1 MRTKLLLLLS
11 ASLLV
16 ASALLPPP
24 ARAQQPAAAQSGAG
38 GYHALV
44 IGNNEYRTLP
54 KLKTAEADAREVAAL
69 LKEFY
74 GFETTLLVNATRQQI
89 VSALSGYRR
98 RLGPEASLLVY
109 YAGHGINDRDAD
121 KAYWLPVDAE
131 RDDVSNWII
140 ADEITTA
147 LRVVPARH
155 VLVVSDS
162 CYSGTL
168 TRGLGESLP
177 PANEREQFIQRMMSG
192 RSRTLMAS
200 GGDEP
205 VADGGG
211 GKHSVFAGA
220 LTRGL
225 RDMDKQRF
233 TAAELF
239 RFYVEEPVAGR
250 AQQTPEYN
258 PLRNSGH
265 EAGDFVFVKLKG
277 VAAAAAAAE
286 APAAATSRPTG
297 AVDASVFE
305 LEFWNAIKDSSD
317 PEEYEDYLRRYPN
330 GNFAEIARRRAAGK
344 RGGNNT
350 ANNTAAPPPAA
361 RPTPASRGAN
371 SSARPAPKPGA
382 TVKNRVGME
391 LAYVPAGSFLMGSTD
406 TEIQRALRVVKGYN
420 PSAALAWFSDELPQH
435 RVTFGDGFYMGR
447 HEVTQKQWREVMS
460 AGGAWHFQG
469 CDECPAAEVS
479 WNDAQVF
486 LQRLNALGDGFEYR
500 LPTEAEWEYAARGGT
515 TTLFAFG
522 DRLTTAQANCGDNYP
537 PGAARGEFRGKAL
550 PVGSFPA
557 NGFGLYDMHGNVA
570 EWVEDAHHDGYAGA
584 PADGSAWVDGDRAVF
599 RVVRGGSFER
609 DPDRCRSARRSRRR
623 PTASLDNVGLRVVAV
638 PKS

>member
-1 MRTKLLLLLS
+1 MRTKLPLLLPALLLL
-11 ASLLV
+11 
-16 ASALLPPP
+16 ASAFLSPRAL
-24 ARAQQPAAAQSGAG
+24 AQQAAAAQSGAE

-44 IGNNEYRTLP
+44 VGNNEYRTLP
-54 KLKTAEADAREVAAL
+54 KLKTAEADAREVAAI
-69 LKEFY
+69 LKDAY
-74 GFETTLLVNATRQQI
+74 GFETTVLINATRQQI

-98 RLGPEASLLVY
+98 KLGPEAKLLIY
-109 YAGHGINDRDAD
+109 YAGHGINDKDAE
-121 KAYWLPVDAE
+121 KAYWLPVDAD
-131 RDDVSNWII
+131 RDDTSNWII

-147 LRVVPARH
+147 LKVIPARH

-177 PANEREQFIQRMMSG
+177 PASEREQFIQRMMAG

-211 GKHSVFAGA
+211 GRHSVFANA
-220 LTRGL
+220 LMRGL
-225 RDMDKQRF
+225 RDIDRQTF

-265 EAGDFVFVKLKG
+265 ESGDFVFVKLKG
-277 VAAAAAAAE
+277 GAE
-286 APAAATSRPTG
+286 SASAPAATAAAPGTRTPTG

-330 GNFAEIARRRAAGK
+330 GNFAEIARRRAAGR
-344 RGGNNT
+344 RGGHNT
-350 ANNTAAPPPAA
+350 ASAPAP
-361 RPTPASRGAN
+361 RPTPATRGA
-371 SSARPAPKPGA
+371 STPSRPAPKAGE
-382 TVKNRVGME
+382 TLKNRTGME
-391 LAYVPAGSFLMGSTD
+391 LVYVPAGSFLMGST
-406 TEIQRALRVVKGYN
+406 EAEVQRAFRTTKSYKT
-420 PSAALAWFSDELPQH
+420 AAMPEWFTDELPQR
-435 RVTFGDGFYMGR
+435 RVTLREGFYVGR
-447 HEVTQKQWREVMS
+447 HEVTQAQWRAVMGNNP
-460 AGGAWHFQG
+460 ARFAG
-469 CDECPAAEVS
+469 CDECPVENVS

-486 LQRLNALGDGFEYR
+486 LQRLNAQGDGFEYR

-515 TTLFAFG
+515 TTSFAFG
-522 DRLTTAQANCGDNYP
+522 DKLTAQQANCGDSYP
-537 PGAARGEFRGKAL
+537 ATGAKSPGKTV

-570 EWVEDAHHDGYAGA
+570 EWVEDAHHDSYEGA
-584 PADGSAWVDGDRAVF
+584 PADGSAWVEGGRAVF
-599 RVVRGGSFER
+599 RVVRGGSWER
-609 DPDRCRSARRSRRR
+609 DPDLCRSARRRRR
-623 PTASLDNVGLRVVAV
+623 QPALAFDIIGLRVVAV
-638 PKS
+638 QK

>member
-1 MRTKLLLLLS
+1 MRAGSIFLLL
-11 ASLLV
+11 V
-16 ASALLPPP
+16 SALLAHAPSR
-24 ARAQQPAAAQSGAG
+24 ARQQQPGANPAQAGAA

-54 KLKTAEADAREVAAL
+54 RLQTAEADAREVAAI
-69 LKEFY
+69 LKDAY
-74 GFETTLLVNATRQQI
+74 GFETTLLLNATRQQI
-89 VSALSGYRR
+89 VSALGGYRR

-109 YAGHGINDRDAD
+109 YAGHGINDKDAD
-121 KAYWLPVDAE
+121 KAYWLPVDAD
-131 RDDVSNWII
+131 RDDSSNWII

-177 PANEREQFIQRMMSG
+177 PASEREQFIQRMMAG

-211 GKHSVFAGA
+211 GGRHSVFASA
-220 LTRGL
+220 LMRGL
-225 RDMDKQRF
+225 RDIDKPRF

-265 EAGDFVFVKLKG
+265 ESGDFVFVKLRPG
-277 VAAAAAAAE
+277 AGGTAETAAAAAAR
-286 APAAATSRPTG
+286 TPTG

-330 GNFAEIARRRAAGK
+330 GNFAEIARRRAAGR

-350 ANNTAAPPPAA
+350 ASAPPAA
-361 RPTPASRGAN
+361 RPTPTSRGAG
-371 SSARPAPKPGA
+371 SVSGPAPKAGA
-382 TVKNRVGME
+382 TFKNRTGME
-391 LAYVPAGSFLMGSTD
+391 LVYVPAGSFLMGSTD
-406 TEIQRALRVVKGYN
+406 AEVQRAFRTTKSYKSTAV
-420 PSAALAWFSDELPQH
+420 PEWFSDELPQR
-435 RVTFGDGFYMGR
+435 RVTFAAGFYIGR
-447 HEVTQKQWREVMS
+447 HEVTQAQWRAVMGNNP
-460 AGGAWHFQG
+460 ARFAG
-469 CDECPAAEVS
+469 CDECPVENVS

-486 LQRLNALGDGFEYR
+486 LQRLNAQGDGFEYR

-515 TTLFAFG
+515 TTSFSFG
-522 DRLTTAQANCGDNYP
+522 DKLAAAQANCGDTYP
-537 PGAARGEFRGKAL
+537 ASAAKFPAKTVA
-550 PVGSFPA
+550 VGSFPA

-570 EWVEDAHHDGYAGA
+570 EWVEDAHHDSYAGA
-584 PADGSAWVDGDRAVF
+584 PADGSAWVDGRTAVF
-599 RVVRGGSFER
+599 RVVRGGSWER
-609 DPDRCRSARRSRRR
+609 DPDLCRSARRRRR
-623 PTASLDNVGLRVVAV
+623 QPALAFDIIGLRVVAV
-638 PKS
+638 PR

>member
-1 MRTKLLLLLS
+1 MSARSILLLAVTILL
-11 ASLLV
+11 
-16 ASALLPPP
+16 ASAHP
-24 ARAQQPAAAQSGAG
+24 RAQQPAVAAQSGAA

-44 IGNNEYRTLP
+44 IGNNDYRTLP
-54 KLKTAEADAREVAAL
+54 KLKTAEADAREVAAI

-89 VSALSGYRR
+89 VSALSAYRR
-98 RLGPEASLLVY
+98 RLGPEANLLVY
-109 YAGHGINDRDAD
+109 YAGHGINDKDAD
-121 KAYWLPVDAE
+121 KAYWLPVDAD
-131 RDDVSNWII
+131 RDDTSNWII

-147 LRVVPARH
+147 LKVVPARH

-177 PANEREQFIQRMMSG
+177 PPNEREQFIQRMMAG

-220 LTRGL
+220 LLRGL
-225 RDMDKQRF
+225 RDIDKPRF

-265 EAGDFVFVKLKG
+265 ESGDFVFVKLKG
-277 VAAAAAAAE
+277 GGGAETAAVTK
-286 APAAATSRPTG
+286 PLTG
-297 AVDASVFE
+297 AVDPSVFE

-317 PEEYEDYLRRYPN
+317 PEEYKDYLRRYPN
-330 GNFAEIARRRAAGK
+330 GNFAEIARRRAAGG

-350 ANNTAAPPPAA
+350 ASAPPPAA
-361 RPTPASRGAN
+361 TPTPASRAA
-371 SSARPAPKPGA
+371 SPSARPAPKAGA
-382 TVKNRVGME
+382 TFKNRAGVE
-391 LAYVPAGSFLMGSTD
+391 LVYVPAGSFLMGSTEAD
-406 TEIQRALRVVKGYN
+406 VQRALRVVRGYN
-420 PSAALAWFSDELPQH
+420 PAAKLDWFQDELPQR
-435 RVTFGDGFYMGR
+435 RVTLAEGFYIGR
-447 HEVTQKQWREVMS
+447 HEVTQAQWRALMS
-460 AGGAWHFQG
+460 DGKAWHFQG
-469 CDECPAAEVS
+469 CDECPVENVS

-486 LQRLNALGDGFEYR
+486 IQRLNAQDDGFVYR

-515 TTLFAFG
+515 TTDFAFG
-522 DRLTTAQANCGDNYP
+522 DRLTTQQANCGDNYP
-537 PGAARGEFRGKAL
+537 PGAAKGESRGKPL

-570 EWVEDAHHDGYAGA
+570 EWVEDAHHDTYAGA
-584 PADGSAWVDGDRAVF
+584 PSDGSAWVDGDRAVF

-623 PTASLDNVGLRVVAV
+623 PAAAVANVGFRVVAV
-638 PKS
+638 PRP